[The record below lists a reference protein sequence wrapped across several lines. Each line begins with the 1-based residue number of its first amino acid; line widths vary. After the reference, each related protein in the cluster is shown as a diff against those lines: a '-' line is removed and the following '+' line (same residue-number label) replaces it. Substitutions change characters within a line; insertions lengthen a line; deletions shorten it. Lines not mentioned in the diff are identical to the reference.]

1 MKTHPK
7 VVMVV
12 LNYNSF
18 KKLGDKVFNFI
29 RSIALTDYPNFDII
43 VVDNASVDRSDKFIE
58 EILKSFGKGKLVR
71 APENLGFTRGNN
83 LGFKLGC
90 SNAKYVA
97 FLNNDLEVESD
108 WLGKVIEVMEADES
122 IGAAQPAIF
131 QLFDR
136 NLLDSVGGMID
147 RLGWTYDLGSNLPL
161 PPDVKWPFEVFWAK
175 AAAIVIRSDVFRKIG
190 GFDEDFFI
198 YYDEVDLCWRIRL
211 LGYKVVT
218 VPTARV
224 YHLGGGTMGGA
235 NFQSIY
241 MSRKN
246 HLVTL
251 LKNYSLANAIMYTG
265 LLVIIYLS
273 AIVKESIAGRKT
285 VAKAVLAA
293 LMWNVRNLK
302 KTLRKRSVIQ
312 SIRKLSDKQMSRYMF
327 RIREYRKDKEYFLN
341 LMSKLER
348 CP

>member
-1 MKTHPK
+1 M
-7 VVMVV
+7 
-12 LNYNSF
+12 
-18 KKLGDKVFNFI
+18 FNFI
-29 RSIALTDYPNFDII
+29 RSIALTDYPNLDII
-43 VVDNASVDRSDKFIE
+43 VIDNGSSDGSDRFLENILNSV
-58 EILKSFGKGKLVR
+58 GKGKLVR
-71 APENLGFTRGNN
+71 APENLGSTRGNN

-108 WLGKVIEVMEADES
+108 WLSKIIDVLEADES

-131 QLFDR
+131 QLSNR
-136 NLLDSVGGMID
+136 NLLDSLGGMVD
-147 RLGWTYDLGSNLPL
+147 RLGWTYELGSNLPL
-161 PPDVKWPFEVFWAK
+161 PRDVKEPFEVFWAK
-175 AAAIVIRSDVFRKIG
+175 AAAIVVRSAVFRIIG

-246 HLVTL
+246 HLAML
-251 LKNYSLANAIMYTG
+251 LKNYSLANAIMYTA

-273 AIVKESIAGRKT
+273 AIVKESVVGRKT

-293 LMWNVRNLK
+293 LIWNVRNLK
-302 KTLRKRSVIQ
+302 KTLSKRSVTQ

-327 RIREYRKDKEYFLN
+327 RIREYRQDEVYLLN
-341 LMSKLER
+341 LISKLKLKR
-348 CP
+348 VLN